1 MKRETNLQTLPKL
14 SHFHS
19 GLKLEQH
26 SVGAPTSSDDP
37 SEENLAAKIKEEGTE
52 FIANASAA
60 AAEKAKKANAEKPLL
75 RRKSEL
81 PTDIYTQKALESH
94 KRADEFLTTPP
105 PDGNKA

>member
-1 MKRETNLQTLPKL
+1 MIFFR
-14 SHFHS
+14 SV
-19 GLKLEQH
+19 GLKIGLVDR
-26 SVGAPTSSDDP
+26 SAASSAAGDDP
-37 SEENLAAKIKEEGTE
+37 ADENLAAKIKEEGTE

-94 KRADEFLTTPP
+94 KRADEYLSTPP
-105 PDGNKA
+105 PDASKA